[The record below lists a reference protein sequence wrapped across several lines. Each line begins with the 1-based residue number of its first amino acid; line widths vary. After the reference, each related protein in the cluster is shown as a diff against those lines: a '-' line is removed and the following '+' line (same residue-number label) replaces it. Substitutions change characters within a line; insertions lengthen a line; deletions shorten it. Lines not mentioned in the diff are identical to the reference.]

1 MKKILRSFLHEQLP
15 LDLRVEIELLSRRR
29 DIFNAEKQEELIKLL
44 RKFNI
49 PGIVP
54 LGSGTNRY
62 AFKLNGFVVKV
73 ATDND
78 GKIDNFK
85 EYKMAKR
92 LYPYVAKTYEVSEN
106 GTLLV
111 AEYIEP
117 FQSYGE
123 MLAYAD
129 QIRDILKKLSSVY
142 LIGDVGITKKNYANW
157 GKRIGSDD
165 PVCLDFAYV
174 YDVKSELF
182 LCKACK
188 NNSMLIPNNDFTK
201 LICPA
206 VGCGKEYEFEEIRA
220 RLGNDIHAHEIGDL
234 TKEGYLMY
242 DSNQETELD
251 CERSNYLA
259 KPIEEVKEEKKQ
271 EEETIPDNFIF
282 NNKEEQEMMGTKVFG
297 KHMVTLEASSVEVVN
312 DNLDENVTVVEAV
325 AVDDVFGGSMNDAS
339 NDDLESMIAG
349 IAADVEEESNE
360 ANNEASDDVNEQA
373 ALDTLMGSSGVAF
386 SGSIDEESNEDASD
400 TTENDDES
408 TETEEANEVEAEPV
422 VVEATPVQEEQAVA
436 GELTDMDTASEVK
449 EYENEDYSHTFSKYF
464 IDNMYQAPLEFG
476 RKVADGYLYKKVQI
490 FDSVRSSI
498 VNKKGETLYP
508 EKFYNTMAYIINH
521 TILDFCEFQVVEGVN
536 KRGKACKNYI
546 APEFITG
553 MPYEDT
559 IVFLS
564 RFYCDKSLRY
574 INDGENL
581 MEAYKAKYDDCIG
594 LQNEIIDILSTKIHE
609 SFNISNIGVN
619 VIIDALVEGGFIA
632 DAVVVNNSTEEA
644 PVEEVAEEESN
655 DVNNEASD
663 DANEQAALDT
673 LLGSGDIDAPEES
686 AEDYSDDEEY
696 EDEPEYEVTGVYV
709 YPEDD
714 LSVINIVS
722 PGAFGTLQIPI
733 YVNLNNV
740 DGNKLSPSMTYDGN
754 KEWDWLVHLN
764 ADNVFRTDDP
774 EKYLALNDIMNY
786 EDSIIRFAV
795 LDETEQGD
803 FIVGMWV
810 VGVIAEVDEEFEQ
823 HLIWDDKEKM
833 NKLNNIIVDNIG
845 ISCVSHL
852 KMTLSNPDLILS
864 EDEFNERY
872 AHIFEEYFDMQQ
884 NEVVEEETN
893 ETNDEAAE
901 DANEQ
906 AALDTLLGSGEMAT
920 FKPIHRMKD

>member
-49 PGIVP
+49 QGIVP

-62 AFKLNGFVVKV
+62 AFKLNGFVIKV

-92 LYPYVAKTYEVSEN
+92 LYPYVSKTYEVSEN

-259 KPIEEVKEEKKQ
+259 KPIVEVNNIERQDDEI
-271 EEETIPDNFIF
+271 IPDNFIF
-282 NNKEEQEMMGTKVFG
+282 TNNSKEEQEMMNAKVFG
-297 KHMVTLEASSVEVVN
+297 KHMVMLEASSVEIV
-312 DNLDENVTVVEAV
+312 DENHIDDNAAIVEAV
-325 AVDDVFGGSMNDAS
+325 AIDDV
-339 NDDLESMIAG
+339 
-349 IAADVEEESNE
+349 
-360 ANNEASDDVNEQA
+360 
-373 ALDTLMGSSGVAF
+373 F
-386 SGSIDEESNEDASD
+386 SGSIEDKNVGELEDFIAKFTTNAEEKERTNSIEVLNNPTEDKNVENLDEILGLGEVPFSDSIEEDLNED
-400 TTENDDES
+400 EVDEDV
-408 TETEEANEVEAEPV
+408 EIPRIEEVEQMEGLT
-422 VVEATPVQEEQAVA
+422 TPKFCDVDA
-436 GELTDMDTASEVK
+436 ASELK
-449 EYENEDYSHTFSKYF
+449 EYRNGDRTNIFSRYF

-498 VNKKGETLYP
+498 VNKKGDRLYP
-508 EKFYNTMAYIINH
+508 EKFYNSMAYIINH
-521 TILDFCEFQVVEGVN
+521 AILDFCQYQVVEGIN

-546 APEFITG
+546 APEYITD
-553 MPYEDT
+553 MPYENT
-559 IVFLS
+559 VIFLS
-564 RFYCDKSLRY
+564 RFYCNNSLRG
-574 INDGENL
+574 IGDNEDL
-581 MEAYKAKYDDCIG
+581 MEAYKDRYNDCFG
-594 LQNEIIDILSTKIHE
+594 LQNEIINVLSKKIHDT
-609 SFNISNIGVN
+609 FDISNTGVN
-619 VIIDALVEGGFIA
+619 IIIDALIEGGFIE
-632 DAVVVNNSTEEA
+632 DVSDDVDEIYQDCDEFPNDEE
-644 PVEEVAEEESN
+644 
-655 DVNNEASD
+655 DVNEH
-663 DANEQAALDT
+663 AALET
-673 LLGSGDIDAPEES
+673 LFEKDEIYDENN
-686 AEDYSDDEEY
+686 DDEYAGEY
-696 EDEPEYEVTGVYV
+696 YDHDDKSEYEVTGIYI

-733 YVNLNNV
+733 YVNLDTV
-740 DGNKLSPSMTYDGN
+740 DGTKLSPSMTYDGN
-754 KEWDWLVHLN
+754 NEWDWLVHLN
-764 ADNVFRTDDP
+764 ADNVFRTQDP
-774 EKYLALNDIMNY
+774 DKYLAFNDIINY
-786 EDSIIRFAV
+786 KDAIIRFAV
-795 LDETEQGD
+795 LDETEEGD
-803 FIVGMWV
+803 YIMGMWV
-810 VGVIAEVDEEFEQ
+810 IGTIVEIDEEFEQ
-823 HLIWDDKEKM
+823 NIIWDDKEKM

-852 KMTLSNPDLILS
+852 KMTLSNPHLILS
-864 EDEFNERY
+864 EDDFHDRY
-872 AHIFEEYFDMQQ
+872 AHVFDEYFD
-884 NEVVEEETN
+884 EVEETE
-893 ETNDEAAE
+893 DEMDE
-901 DANEQ
+901 DVNEQ
-906 AALDTLLGSGEMAT
+906 AALDVLMGSGEITT
-920 FKPIHRMKD
+920 FKPIHRKNHN

>member
-85 EYKMAKR
+85 EFKMAKR

-206 VGCGKEYEFEEIRA
+206 VGCGKEYDFEEIRA

-259 KPIEEVKEEKKQ
+259 KPVEEVKMEKQDEEIIQ
-271 EEETIPDNFIF
+271 DNFIF
-282 NNKEEQEMMGTKVFG
+282 TNNKEEQEMMTTKVFG

-312 DNLDENVTVVEAV
+312 DKPIDDNTPVVEAV
-325 AVDDVFGGSMNDAS
+325 VVDDVFGGSIEDS
-339 NDDLESMIAG
+339 NDDIDDVINK
-349 IAADVEEESNE
+349 IAAEEAERTESVAVLNNPTEMENE
-360 ANNEASDDVNEQA
+360 NEEAALNTLLGSDDI
-373 ALDTLMGSSGVAF
+373 AF
-386 SGSIDEESNEDASD
+386 SGSIDEEDD
-400 TTENDDES
+400 TVEEES
-408 TETEEANEVEAEPV
+408 ITEEPANVEVDV
-422 VVEATPVQEEQAVA
+422 KITTVEGCDEDP
-436 GELTDMDTASEVK
+436 ASELK
-449 EYENEDYSHTFSKYF
+449 EYKNENRCRAFSRYF
-464 IDNMYQAPLEFG
+464 IENMYQAPLEFG
-476 RKVADGYLYKKVQI
+476 RKVADGYLYKKCQI
-490 FDSVRSSI
+490 FDSVRNSI
-498 VNKKGETLYP
+498 VSKKGETLYP
-508 EKFYNTMAYIINH
+508 ERFYNSMAYIINH
-521 TILDFCEFQVVEGVN
+521 AILDFCQYRVVEGVN

-546 APEFITG
+546 APEYITG

-559 IVFLS
+559 VVFLS
-564 RFYCDKSLRY
+564 RFYCNKPLRY
-574 INDGENL
+574 INDGEDL
-581 MEAYKAKYDDCIG
+581 MEAYKSRYKDCIG
-594 LQNEIIDILSTKIHE
+594 LQNEIIDLLRNKICE
-609 SFNISNIGVN
+609 TFSISSSGIDM
-619 VIIDALVEGGFIA
+619 IIDAIVEGGFINLSIKKQSN
-632 DAVVVNNSTEEA
+632 DDLQEDVESGEETTEKTVVAEETTEESA
-644 PVEEVAEEESN
+644 EEVAVEDNS
-655 DVNNEASD
+655 
-663 DANEQAALDT
+663 NEQAALDI
-673 LLGSGDIDAPEES
+673 LLGSEEINSEKEGDVLE
-686 AEDYSDDEEY
+686 DEE
-696 EDEPEYEVTGVYV
+696 EPSEYEVTGVYV

-714 LSVINIVS
+714 LSVINVIS

-733 YVNLNNV
+733 YVNLNKV

-764 ADNVFRTDDP
+764 ADNVFSTNNPD
-774 EKYLALNDIMNY
+774 KYLALNDIMNY

-795 LDETEQGD
+795 LDETEEGD
-803 FIVGMWV
+803 FIMGMWV
-810 VGVIAEVDEEFEQ
+810 IGIIAEVDEEFEQ
-823 HLIWDDKEKM
+823 HIIWDDKDKM

-852 KMTLSNPDLILS
+852 KMTLSNPDLVLT
-864 EDEFNERY
+864 EDEFNDRY
-872 AHIFEEYFDMQQ
+872 SHVFDEFFDEESAE
-884 NEVVEEETN
+884 EVAVEEENT
-893 ETNDEAAE
+893 
-901 DANEQ
+901 NEQ
-906 AALDTLLGSGEMAT
+906 AALDALMGSAEMAT
-920 FKPIHRMKD
+920 FKPIHRIKG

>member
-129 QIRDILKKLSSVY
+129 QIRDILRKLSSVY

-206 VGCGKEYEFEEIRA
+206 VGCGKEYDFEEIRA

-259 KPIEEVKEEKKQ
+259 KPVEEVKVEEQ
-271 EEETIPDNFIF
+271 DEEIIQDNFIF
-282 NNKEEQEMMGTKVFG
+282 TNNKEEQKMMNTKVFG

-312 DNLDENVTVVEAV
+312 DKHIGDNTPVVEAV
-325 AVDDVFGGSMNDAS
+325 VVDDVFSGNIEDS
-339 NDDLESMIAG
+339 NDDIDDVINK
-349 IAADVEEESNE
+349 IAAEQVERSKSVAVFNNPTEMENENEETALNTLLG
-360 ANNEASDDVNEQA
+360 SDDI
-373 ALDTLMGSSGVAF
+373 AF
-386 SGSIDEESNEDASD
+386 SGSIDEDSDDAIEEETITEEPVTVEADAELATSEGRDEDAASELKEYKNEDRCR
-400 TTENDDES
+400 
-408 TETEEANEVEAEPV
+408 
-422 VVEATPVQEEQAVA
+422 
-436 GELTDMDTASEVK
+436 L
-449 EYENEDYSHTFSKYF
+449 FSKYF
-464 IDNMYQAPLEFG
+464 IENMYQAPLEFG
-476 RKVADGYLYKKVQI
+476 RKVADGYLYKKRQI

-498 VNKKGETLYP
+498 VTKKGETLYP
-508 EKFYNTMAYIINH
+508 ERFYNSMAYIVNH
-521 TILDFCEFQVVEGVN
+521 AILDFCQYQVVEGVN

-546 APEFITG
+546 APEYITG

-564 RFYCDKSLRY
+564 RFYCNKSLRY
-574 INDGENL
+574 ISDGEDL
-581 MEAYKAKYDDCIG
+581 METYKSRYNDCIG
-594 LQNEIIDILSTKIHE
+594 LQNGIIEVLRNKIRE
-609 SFNISNIGVN
+609 AFSISYTGIDT
-619 VIIDALVEGGFIA
+619 IIDALVEGGFIEPA
-632 DAVVVNNSTEEA
+632 MNEDSNDDFQEDIESAPEEITEEPA
-644 PVEEVAEEESN
+644 VAVEE
-655 DVNNEASD
+655 NN
-663 DANEQAALDT
+663 NEQAAIDT
-673 LLGSGDIDAPEES
+673 LIGSEEINS
-686 AEDYSDDEEY
+686 EKESDVLEDEE
-696 EDEPEYEVTGVYV
+696 EPSEYEVTGVYV

-714 LSVINIVS
+714 LSVINVIS

-733 YVNLNNV
+733 YVNLNKV

-764 ADNVFRTDDP
+764 ADNVFSTNKPD
-774 EKYLALNDIMNY
+774 KYLALNDIMNY

-795 LDETEQGD
+795 LDETEEGD
-803 FIVGMWV
+803 FIMGMWV
-810 VGVIAEVDEEFEQ
+810 IGIIAEVDEEFEQ
-823 HLIWDDKEKM
+823 HIIWDDKEKM

-852 KMTLSNPDLILS
+852 NMTLSNPDLILT
-864 EDEFNERY
+864 EDEFNDRY
-872 AHIFEEYFDMQQ
+872 AHVFD
-884 NEVVEEETN
+884 EFFDAESTKEGVEEVAVEENT
-893 ETNDEAAE
+893 
-901 DANEQ
+901 NEQ
-906 AALDTLLGSGEMAT
+906 AALDALIGSTEMAT
-920 FKPIHRMKD
+920 FKPIHRIKG